1 MSETAASKI
10 ESVNG
15 APSAVES
22 IEGSAREVS
31 ISEQKRVT
39 GAPLH
44 HRVLRS
50 SLIDAET
57 AQAAMGIRGAA
68 AAIAGTI
75 FADTEAFDP
84 HRFVGDVIGS

>member
-1 MSETAASKI
+1 MLTAASKI
-10 ESVNG
+10 ETNG
-15 APSAVES
+15 APTQCAGNVG
-22 IEGSAREVS
+22 EGNSREVS

-39 GAPLH
+39 AAPLYH
-44 HRVLRS
+44 QMPRP

-75 FADTEAFDP
+75 FADVEPFDP
-84 HRFVGDVIGS
+84 RKAVTDLVGS

>member
-1 MSETAASKI
+1 MI
-10 ESVNG
+10 ESITIKSVNG
-15 APSAVES
+15 APSAVQS
-22 IEGSAREVS
+22 IEGNAREVS
-31 ISEQKRVT
+31 ISEQKRVAA
-39 GAPLH
+39 APLYH
-44 HRVLRS
+44 KMPRP

>member
-1 MSETAASKI
+1 MI
-10 ESVNG
+10 ESITTKSVNG
-15 APSAVES
+15 APSAVQS

-39 GAPLH
+39 AAPLYH
-44 HRVLRS
+44 QMPRP
-50 SLIDAET
+50 SLINAET

-75 FADTEAFDP
+75 FADTEPFDP
-84 HRFVGDVIGS
+84 HRFIGDVIGS